1 MGDVTV
7 ILEAIQRG
15 EPQAAES
22 LIPLVYEELR
32 RLAAVR
38 LSQQTPGQTVQA
50 TELVHEAY
58 LRLVASEASGWDG
71 RRHFFRAAAEAMRHI
86 LIDRARR
93 KRRPKHGGHLQ
104 RTSLEGIEIPGAL
117 PDEEILALDESLG
130 RLDQVAPAAATLV
143 KLRFFA
149 GLTQGQSAEALGVSR
164 RTADRLWA
172 YARPWLYRDLQ
183 TDSRKPH

>member
-1 MGDVTV
+1 MGDATV

-15 EPQAAES
+15 ERQAAET
-22 LIPLVYEELR
+22 LIPLVYDELR

-38 LSQQTPGQTVQA
+38 LNQQPPRQTVQA

-58 LRLVASEASGWDG
+58 LRLVASQAPGWDG

-93 KRRPKHGGHLQ
+93 KRRPKHGGHLK
-104 RTSLEGIEIPGAL
+104 RTELEGIEIPGVL
-117 PDEEILALDESLG
+117 PDEEILALDESLE
-130 RLDQVAPAAATLV
+130 RLGQVAPAAATLV
-143 KLRFFA
+143 KLRIFA
-149 GLTQGQSAEALGVSR
+149 GLTQGQSAEVLGVSR

-172 YARPWLYRDLQ
+172 YARPWLYRDLRAG
-183 TDSRKPH
+183 DHE